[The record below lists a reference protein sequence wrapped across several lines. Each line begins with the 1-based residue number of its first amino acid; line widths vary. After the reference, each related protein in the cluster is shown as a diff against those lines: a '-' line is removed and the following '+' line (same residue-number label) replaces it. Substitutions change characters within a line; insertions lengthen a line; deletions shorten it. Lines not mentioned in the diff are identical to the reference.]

1 MILVLQDQANKIIIF
16 EGMHLAFL
24 LNFVWIRHFALNI
37 ACKYKFCRR
46 EIIIQRQL
54 KLVEIC
60 LVSRTMIVWLTA
72 KIPRDVHLLVKY
84 LLSES

>member
-24 LNFVWIRHFALNI
+24 FNFVWIRHFSLNI
-37 ACKYKFCRR
+37 AHKHKFCLQG
-46 EIIIQRQL
+46 IIIQRQL

-60 LVSRTMIVWLTA
+60 GFKNNDSLI
-72 KIPRDVHLLVKY
+72 DC
-84 LLSES
+84 